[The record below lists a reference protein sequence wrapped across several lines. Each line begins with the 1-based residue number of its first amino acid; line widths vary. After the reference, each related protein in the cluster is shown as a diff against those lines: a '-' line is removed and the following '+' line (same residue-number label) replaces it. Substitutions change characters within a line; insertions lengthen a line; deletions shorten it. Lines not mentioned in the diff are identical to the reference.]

1 MASPGYIAQLLNRL
15 DPDIRT
21 TLTMAFEYVMR
32 EYSLGESVKAE
43 NFAWF
48 RIEGTTSTSVGTE
61 FSVEH
66 GMDHAPSKLIPILPL
81 DVVNAQL
88 TPLEVSRIADARR
101 IYLKSTVSGATFQA
115 YVE

>member
-1 MASPGYIAQLLNRL
+1 MAAPGYVQSIINALPQELRSPL
-15 DPDIRT
+15 T
-21 TLTMAFEYVMR
+21 TIFDYVMR
-32 EYSLGESVKAE
+32 EYTLGDSVKAE

-48 RIEGTTSTSVGTE
+48 RIEGTTHTTPSAE

-81 DVVNAQL
+81 DVTNAML
-88 TPLEVSRIADARR
+88 VPLQVSRLADSRR
-101 IYLKSTVSGATFQA
+101 VYLKSSVAGVTFQA